1 LITILIDAT
10 DLPLMKSYARQVHLW
25 TGLVFGCILALQ
37 GLTGAVLS
45 WRHELDQWLNPGL
58 LQAAAPAGTH
68 KGDAMRVSPGA
79 AQAALDKLGADPR
92 YGRPNMLMFPE
103 RAGEVFIAWYRPA
116 PAPAWTQGVTRQVM
130 LDPATLAVTGERN
143 WGEAGLSR
151 PLLMPTLFHLH
162 RYLLAG
168 EGGKV
173 VVAIEGAAL
182 VLAALSGIVVWWPKL
197 AAAAIRHAFT
207 VRYGG
212 SWPRFSFQLHRAAG
226 FFAAPLFLLSGFS
239 GVQFNMPQWVAPA
252 IRVAGPVAPA
262 GKVVNRSDPSAARIS
277 PAQALE
283 SAQAAFPLA
292 RISRLTLPGGVK
304 QPYEIRVRQDG
315 EMRHGD
321 GATRITVDAGDGNVL
336 RVIDPLRAR
345 GGDAFTG
352 ALYPLHTGEAFGAA
366 GRAFISFY
374 GLMPLAFFVTGLVV
388 WIKFRRGRKNRD
400 RHLVRPRS

>member
-1 LITILIDAT
+1 
-10 DLPLMKSYARQVHLW
+10 
-25 TGLVFGCILALQ
+25 
-37 GLTGAVLS
+37 
-45 WRHELDQWLNPGL
+45 
-58 LQAAAPAGTH
+58 
-68 KGDAMRVSPGA
+68 
-79 AQAALDKLGADPR
+79 
-92 YGRPNMLMFPE
+92 
-103 RAGEVFIAWYRPA
+103 
-116 PAPAWTQGVTRQVM
+116 
-130 LDPATLAVTGERN
+130 
-143 WGEAGLSR
+143 
-151 PLLMPTLFHLH
+151 
-162 RYLLAG
+162 
-168 EGGKV
+168 
-173 VVAIEGAAL
+173 
-182 VLAALSGIVVWWPKL
+182 
-197 AAAAIRHAFT
+197 
-207 VRYGG
+207 
-212 SWPRFSFQLHRAAG
+212 
-226 FFAAPLFLLSGFS
+226 
-239 GVQFNMPQWVAPA
+239 MPQWVAPA